1 MSSNSCWQDFQDPVT
16 RAWARITK
24 THLVVLDAPAS
35 LPADKLP
42 REHPLR
48 EIKAVRVFHLPGDRT
63 AVAAQIPGLESSP
76 GLRFS
81 DRGLAQRFGD
91 ALSVA
96 AGVGEAEAA
105 ARPRVG
111 RV

>member
-16 RAWARITK
+16 RAWARITE

-35 LPADKLP
+35 LPADELP
-42 REHPLR
+42 REYPLH

-91 ALSVA
+91 ALGIA
-96 AGVGEAEAA
+96 AGVGEEV
-105 ARPRVG
+105 ARSQVG